1 MKIQYLSDLHL
12 EVAPMDVPVCDAD
25 VVVLAGDIH
34 SDGRIAI
41 DWASNFPQEVIYIL
55 GNHEF
60 YSGGTISDLPKELK
74 NYAEKYSNVHVL
86 NDDSIVIKG
95 IAFHGCTLWT
105 DFELYGKP
113 DVAFFYADKS
123 LNDYRLINFDRRQ
136 AFTPAIAAA
145 LHMQSMGWLSE
156 TICSSKFV
164 NNVVVTHHLPTPDA
178 IHARFEGNIL
188 NSAFASDCSR
198 LFDKGITVWI
208 YGHNHDCRVF
218 EKEGI
223 IFATNQRGYYRYEA
237 IPDFEPN
244 KTIVI

>member
-1 MKIQYLSDLHL
+1 
-12 EVAPMDVPVCDAD
+12 MDVPVCDAD

-60 YSGGTISDLPKELK
+60 YSGGTISDLPKDLK

-113 DVAFFYADKS
+113 DVAFFYAEKS

-145 LHMQSMGWLSE
+145 LHMESMDWLSE

-178 IHARFEGNIL
+178 CGRCRVKSQRASRL
-188 NSAFASDCSR
+188 NGDSGLMFLLSAFLGTFMRKSLVSKIKVGDR
-198 LFDKGITVWI
+198 
-208 YGHNHDCRVF
+208 
-218 EKEGI
+218 
-223 IFATNQRGYYRYEA
+223 
-237 IPDFEPN
+237 
-244 KTIVI
+244 